1 MRAHSRHI
9 HGVALLIA
17 SLLLTGCVTTYV
29 ETVGLPHAVN
39 EKVFAMQQQAMAKT
53 CSEGSEQRLEVR
65 AEATLTK
72 HGAVRQRVETRNECR
87 SAQKQRQR

>member
-1 MRAHSRHI
+1 MRKNLSF
-9 HGVALLIA
+9 HGIILFAT
-17 SLLLTGCVTTYV
+17 SLLLSGCVTTYV

-53 CSEGSEQRLEVR
+53 CSEGSEQRLDVR

-72 HGAVRQRVETRNECR
+72 YGAVRQRVETRNECR